1 MYMQHV
7 KYRAVGNNRFIL
19 RRFSCESSAKEQS
32 TGSVHILNSPR
43 CPDVVKCPVEGA
55 RLCGDRTLNYSSL
68 DSMKVTDSDCNNSIT
83 SVVHVACALYSS
95 EFI

>member
-1 MYMQHV
+1 MLNTGLWV
-7 KYRAVGNNRFIL
+7 IIGLFCDVSTF
-19 RRFSCESSAKEQS
+19 FS
-32 TGSVHILNSPR
+32 R
-43 CPDVVKCPVEGA
+43 CPDVVKCPAVAA

-68 DSMKVTDSDCNNSIT
+68 DSMKVTDSDSNNSIT